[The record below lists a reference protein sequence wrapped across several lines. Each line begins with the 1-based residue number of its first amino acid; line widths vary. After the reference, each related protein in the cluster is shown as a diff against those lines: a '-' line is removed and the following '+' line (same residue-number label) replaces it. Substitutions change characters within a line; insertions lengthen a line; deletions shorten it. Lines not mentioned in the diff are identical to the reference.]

1 MFKLILTHHRRLT
14 HHRYSLIVSDSSSSS
29 HSSSSLLYFRTS
41 FAYSSLGQFLLHN
54 QITLIFIHSAKSQS
68 FEFTPFHYTPKL
80 FHAHSIQT
88 LSQKLTPLPYLLFE
102 ITIIDYFIHHKSQ
115 TTKMNSG
122 DGSVLSLR
130 SFSDILILHLNKGV
144 SPWACLITTEL
155 KLEHVAWFN
164 LSYKTPHPDKSF
176 AYCSHHR
183 FRLSNV
189 THLPTTTRHNLNLLD
204 SAILH

>member
-54 QITLIFIHSAKSQS
+54 QITLIFIHSAKSQ
-68 FEFTPFHYTPKL
+68 PFG
-80 FHAHSIQT
+80 FHT
-88 LSQKLTPLPYLLFE
+88 LSLYPRAFPFPHYPTTIANVTPPPPLPFN

-144 SPWACLITTEL
+144 SP
-155 KLEHVAWFN
+155 
-164 LSYKTPHPDKSF
+164 
-176 AYCSHHR
+176 
-183 FRLSNV
+183 
-189 THLPTTTRHNLNLLD
+189 
-204 SAILH
+204 

>member
-41 FAYSSLGQFLLHN
+41 FAYSSLGQFYSTIKLHLSSFTQQN
-54 QITLIFIHSAKSQS
+54 LNL

-144 SPWACLITTEL
+144 SP
-155 KLEHVAWFN
+155 
-164 LSYKTPHPDKSF
+164 
-176 AYCSHHR
+176 
-183 FRLSNV
+183 
-189 THLPTTTRHNLNLLD
+189 
-204 SAILH
+204 

>member
-1 MFKLILTHHRRLT
+1 MFELILTHHRRLT

-68 FEFTPFHYTPKL
+68 FGFH
-80 FHAHSIQT
+80 T
-88 LSQKLTPLPYLLFE
+88 LSLHLRAFPCPQHPNTIANVNPLPYLLFE

-144 SPWACLITTEL
+144 SP
-155 KLEHVAWFN
+155 
-164 LSYKTPHPDKSF
+164 
-176 AYCSHHR
+176 
-183 FRLSNV
+183 
-189 THLPTTTRHNLNLLD
+189 
-204 SAILH
+204 

>member
-1 MFKLILTHHRRLT
+1 MFELILTHHRNSSTSEL
-14 HHRYSLIVSDSSSSS
+14 HLHIAVSDS
-29 HSSSSLLYFRTS
+29 
-41 FAYSSLGQFLLHN
+41 FLLHN

-68 FEFTPFHYTPKL
+68 FGFH
-80 FHAHSIQT
+80 T
-88 LSQKLTPLPYLLFE
+88 LSLHLRAFPCPQHPNTIANVNPLPYLLFE

-144 SPWACLITTEL
+144 SPWVCLITTEL
-155 KLEHVAWFN
+155 KLEHVAWFT
-164 LSYKTPHPDKSF
+164 LSYKTPHPETSF